1 MAGKAMM
8 ISTEVIRVAQ
18 VKIGMRIIDMPGARR
33 LMMVTMKLKAPAI
46 EATPRICRPS
56 TQKSTSRPE
65 KRACGQWRV
74 AVPALVRNERGKGEV
89 RIKPG
94 LETVQKG
101 QPKQAVQ
108 RARGDAGKNAGQ
120 REEHRDVEDDGAGQ
134 EGPVG
139 KAVQTR
145 EGNVARA
152 DLERHD
158 VD

>member
-1 MAGKAMM
+1 M
-8 ISTEVIRVAQ
+8 
-18 VKIGMRIIDMPGARR
+18 
-33 LMMVTMKLKAPAI
+33 
-46 EATPRICRPS
+46 
-56 TQKSTSRPE
+56 
-65 KRACGQWRV
+65 
-74 AVPALVRNERGKGEV
+74 

-94 LETVQKG
+94 LETVQNG

-120 REEHRDVEDDGAGQ
+120 REEHRDVEDQGARQ

-139 KAVQTR
+139 KAVQPW

-158 VD
+158 QIEEGDANGMTTRKIIVVPCMVKSSL